1 MKKIGI
7 TGGIGVGKSTA
18 SAVFKLLGIPVYD
31 ADTRAKWLMSNDE
44 ILVQS
49 VKNTFGE
56 EAYVN
61 GILNNQYLASIVF
74 SDPVK
79 VETLN
84 KLVHPRVGEDFK
96 NWTAQQYNVP
106 YVLKEAA
113 LLYEANSWKELDKI
127 IVVTAPLELRI
138 NRVLKRD
145 PHRDRQQV
153 LDIIQRQ
160 MPEEEKISKADFCL
174 YNNEETSLIQQIIDI
189 HNQLIA

>member
-160 MPEEEKISKADFCL
+160 MPEE
-174 YNNEETSLIQQIIDI
+174 
-189 HNQLIA
+189 